1 MPPQTGS
8 IRLKNSR
15 MPEYWTISAVCT
27 NSMDEHMH
35 STQAGTQTA
44 TDYLIASKR
53 CEAQDLEHFLAL
65 GELVTTIS
73 DLVHNLQRERGA
85 SNLYLASSGVRFV
98 RERQQLCCATD
109 AAINTFYDCLQQV
122 ENSIHRVHGGMRLFN
137 RIAFVL
143 HTLKDLGSLR
153 EQIVARNVVL
163 EQATQLYNNL
173 IQSLLAIVFET
184 ADAAVDPIISASLV
198 AMFNF
203 MQGKELAG
211 QERAAGASG
220 FARGYFDDAH
230 IEHINHL
237 IEGQHRCLEV
247 FSSFAGAECGQKWT
261 QHQQHIPLADIDQ
274 LRVQMTQKRA
284 GDSRPGVNGHVGIQ
298 ADPELANRW
307 FLLTT
312 TRIDAMKEVEED
324 LAQHLRELCE
334 TRLRAAQ
341 ERLAHHE
348 SLIKVLEQ
356 ESELP
361 LLSPMRLSPM
371 QQGQDKAG
379 TTGIQHQALA
389 ELTDGRSLMELLQFQ
404 AQRLQQMSE
413 ELNAAKTAL
422 EERKLI
428 ERAKLLLM
436 KHRSLSEEQAH
447 RLLRQMAMNQS
458 RRLAEIARS
467 VIEMADV
474 WR

>member
-1 MPPQTGS
+1 
-8 IRLKNSR
+8 
-15 MPEYWTISAVCT
+15 
-27 NSMDEHMH
+27 MH
-35 STQAGTQTA
+35 NTQAGARSA

-53 CEAQDLEHFLAL
+53 CETQDLEHFLAL
-65 GELVTTIS
+65 GELVATIS
-73 DLVHNLQRERGA
+73 NLVHNLQRERGA
-85 SNLYLASSGVRFV
+85 SNLYLASGGARFV

-109 AAINTFYDCLQQV
+109 AAITDFYERLQQV
-122 ENSIHRVHGGMRLFN
+122 ESSIHRVQGGMRLFN

-143 HTLKDLGSLR
+143 HTLKDLDCLR
-153 EQIVARNVVL
+153 EQIVARSVAL

-173 IQSLLAIVFET
+173 VQSLLAIVFET
-184 ADAAVDPIISASLV
+184 ADAAIDPIISASLV

-220 FARGYFDDAH
+220 FARGYFDDGH

-237 IEGQHRCLEV
+237 IDGQQRCLEV
-247 FSSFAGAECGQKWT
+247 FESFAGAECAQRWADYQT
-261 QHQQHIPLADIDQ
+261 HIPLPDIDQ

-284 GDSRPGVNGHVGIQ
+284 GDSRPDASGRTGIK

-312 TRIDAMKEVEED
+312 TRIDAMKEVEEG
-324 LAQHLRELCE
+324 LAQHLRILCE
-334 TRLRAAQ
+334 ARLQAAQ
-341 ERLAHHE
+341 ERLTHHE
-348 SLIKVLEQ
+348 SLIKLLEQ
-356 ESELP
+356 DNEMP
-361 LLSPMRLSPM
+361 LLSPMRLSTAP
-371 QQGQDKAG
+371 QGSAVHAVADRP
-379 TTGIQHQALA
+379 
-389 ELTDGRSLMELLQFQ
+389 DGRSLMELLQFQ

-422 EERKLI
+422 DERKLI

-467 VIEMADV
+467 VLEMADV
-474 WR
+474 WG

>member
-1 MPPQTGS
+1 MLGRKPDC
-8 IRLKNSR
+8 LF
-15 MPEYWTISAVCT
+15 
-27 NSMDEHMH
+27 SMDEHMH
-35 STQAGTQTA
+35 VTQGGAQSA

-53 CEAQDLEHFLAL
+53 CETQDLEHFLAL
-65 GELVTTIS
+65 GELVATIS
-73 DLVHNLQRERGA
+73 NLVHNLQRERGA
-85 SNLYLASSGVRFV
+85 SNLYLASAGARFV

-109 AAINTFYDCLQQV
+109 AAITDFYTRLTLV
-122 ENSIHRVHGGMRLFN
+122 ETSIHRVHGGMRLFN

-143 HTLKDLGSLR
+143 HSLKDLEGLR
-153 EQIVARNVVL
+153 EQIVSRTVAL

-184 ADAAVDPIISASLV
+184 ADAAIDPIVSASLV
-198 AMFNF
+198 SMFNF

-220 FARGYFDDAH
+220 FARGFFDDSH

-237 IEGQHRCLEV
+237 IEGQQRCLEV
-247 FSSFAGAECGQKWT
+247 FASFAGNECAQHWT
-261 QHQQHIPLADIDQ
+261 DYQQHIPLADIEQ

-284 GDSRPGVNGHVGIQ
+284 GDSRAGADGRSGIKT
-298 ADPELANRW
+298 DPDLANRW
-307 FLLTT
+307 FLVATA
-312 TRIDAMKEVEED
+312 RIDAMKEVEEG
-324 LAQHLRELCE
+324 LAKHLRMLCE
-334 TRLRAAQ
+334 TRLQAAQ
-341 ERLAHHE
+341 QRLAHHE
-348 SLIKVLEQ
+348 SLLKLLEQ
-356 ESELP
+356 ENEPP
-361 LLSPMRLSPM
+361 LLSPISRS
-371 QQGQDKAG
+371 QS
-379 TTGIQHQALA
+379 HVLA
-389 ELTDGRSLMELLQFQ
+389 ERADGRSLMELLQFQ

-413 ELNAAKTAL
+413 ELNAARNAL
-422 EERKLI
+422 DERKLI

-474 WR
+474 WG